1 MHQINDLPLW
11 FGNAGDAADVR
22 GVLDA
27 GIEAVVQVAAEEPPL
42 ALPRDVIYCHIP
54 LVDGA
59 GNPPK
64 LLKLAVGLLAGLIES
79 GTPTLICCSSGL
91 SRSPALAA
99 AALARRR
106 PDQGD
111 AEAWLA
117 RIAAHQ
123 RLDVSPALWS
133 ELHRTPSA

>member
-1 MHQINDLPLW
+1 MHQVDHVPLW

-22 GVLDA
+22 RVLDA
-27 GIEAVVQVAAEEPPL
+27 GIEAVVQAAAEEPPL
-42 ALPRDVIYCHIP
+42 TLPRDVIYCHIP

-64 LLKLAVGLLAGLIES
+64 LLKLAVGLLARLIEN

-91 SRSPALAA
+91 SRAPALAA
-99 AALARRR
+99 AALALCR
-106 PDQGD
+106 PQEGD

-117 RIAAHQ
+117 RVAAHH
-123 RLDVSPALWS
+123 RLDVSPALWNQ
-133 ELHRTPSA
+133 LHRTAG